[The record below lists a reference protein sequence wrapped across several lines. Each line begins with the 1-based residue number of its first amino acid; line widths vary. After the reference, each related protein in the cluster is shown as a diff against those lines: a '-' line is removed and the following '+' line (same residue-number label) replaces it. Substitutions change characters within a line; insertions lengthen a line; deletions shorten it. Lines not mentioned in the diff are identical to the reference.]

1 VKEKIPVVCAVFILI
16 LVCLYIYPSAIA
28 QDEGTSAISA
38 AQSRILTCFELARQA
53 ESEGANITSLTSK
66 LNAASNLLSEAQVAY
81 ASGDLLGS
89 RDIAIQSQSI
99 LTNFE
104 NLAIPLK
111 NSAIERN
118 TTNFW
123 VNTVAPMAGS
133 LTVAVIS
140 FLVWQLVKKQYGAD
154 R

>member
-1 VKEKIPVVCAVFILI
+1 LI
-16 LVCLYIYPSAIA
+16 
-28 QDEGTSAISA
+28 
-38 AQSRILTCFELARQA
+38 
-53 ESEGANITSLTSK
+53 SK
-66 LNAASNLLSEAQVAY
+66 LNAASNLLSEAQEAY
-81 ASGDLLGS
+81 ASGDLPGS
-89 RDIAIQSQSI
+89 IDLANQSQSI

-118 TTNFW
+118 TADFW
-123 VNTVAPMAGS
+123 VNTVAPIAGS

-140 FLVWQLVKKQYGAD
+140 FLVWQLVKKQYGAN